1 MEVADIRRVYTPELA
16 QRLGCSTK
24 WILELER
31 RGTIPRGRTD
41 PGGRRKFWPSDV
53 ALAIVKGEPAAETAT
68 AQAA

>member
-1 MEVADIRRVYTPELA
+1 MDETEIRRVYTPELA
-16 QRLGCSTK
+16 HRLGCSTK

-53 ALAIVKGEPAAETAT
+53 ALSIVKGEPATGTAT